1 MWKAKQPHFVTGD
14 FKKQSV
20 FLEDGEYGRAL
31 DCLVKTCTDLLICDS
46 DGADCK
52 VLLGKRIV
60 EPQPDWWFMGGRMK
74 TGETPEESMA
84 RLVKREQQLVVEPS
98 RFRVLGYHSYH
109 WARRQQPPLDNGTC
123 DLSIV
128 FTLTLQPGEAER
140 IHMDDKEY
148 SDFRWFALDEI
159 LGDKADFHPA
169 LKQSAK
175 DIYSRNAWLQ
185 LKSFVDSGAGHEDIC
200 EAAIRLVRSS
210 S

>member
-1 MWKAKQPHFVTGD
+1 MDSGYQLFGN
-14 FKKQSV
+14 
-20 FLEDGEYGRAL
+20 EEYGRAL

-46 DGADCK
+46 DGADTK

-109 WARRQQPPLDNGTC
+109 WARRQQPPIENGTC

-128 FTLTLQPGEAER
+128 FTLTLEPGEAER

-148 SDFRWFALDEI
+148 SDFRWFTLEEI
-159 LGDKADFHPA
+159 LDSQADFHPA
-169 LKQSAK
+169 LKQSAR
-175 DIYSRNAWLQ
+175 DIYSRSYWNQ
-185 LKSFVDSGAGHEDIC
+185 LKSVVDSGAATEEQIC
-200 EAAIRLVRSS
+200 ETAVRLVKSS